1 MDLKQIQY
9 FVALYE
15 EQSVTRAAQRLN
27 IVQPALSMQI
37 AKLERD
43 VGRQLFRRSARG
55 MTPTPA
61 GDEMHATFAPIV
73 SAFTTA
79 RAKVVRSG
87 GQLSGH
93 VQVGVVASLGHS
105 VLPNTLIQFMAEHP
119 RVTLSFTE
127 GLTESISESVANGQL
142 DLAFINRPTRPSGL
156 AIEQVI
162 QEEVLLVSS
171 HNTPM
176 DIADR
181 ICLDEVKDRS
191 FIMPTKSHGLR
202 QLIAR
207 ALSKSNLSII
217 PVLEID
223 SFSAIA
229 TLVNEGPYLTFF
241 PEDIVRNLKCRAS
254 IDLRTHHLIEPAMH
268 REIVCATNPRRPLSP
283 AAEKLSTALISA
295 ICKAH
300 ASTQANTDAKPA
312 NTN

>member
-61 GDEMHATFAPIV
+61 GDEMHATFAPII

-79 RAKVVRSG
+79 RAKVVRNG
-87 GQLSGH
+87 GELSGH

-105 VLPNTLIQFMAEHP
+105 ILPNTLMRFMAEHP
-119 RVTLSFTE
+119 RVTLSFME
-127 GLTESISESVANGQL
+127 GLTDTISESVANGQL
-142 DLAFINRPTRPSGL
+142 DLALINRPTRPTGL
-156 AIEQVI
+156 TIKQVI
-162 QEEVLLVSS
+162 KEEVLLVSS
-171 HNTPM
+171 HNAPE
-176 DIADR
+176 DIAAHVR
-181 ICLDEVKDRS
+181 LSEVKDRP

-202 QLIAR
+202 QLITR
-207 ALSKSNLSII
+207 ALTQANLSII

-223 SFSAIA
+223 SFTSIA
-229 TLVNEGPYLTFF
+229 TLVNEGQYLTFF
-241 PEDIVRNLKCRAS
+241 PEDIVRNLRWRAS
-254 IDLRTHHLIEPAMH
+254 INLRTHHLTAPTMH

-295 ICKAH
+295 ICA
-300 ASTQANTDAKPA
+300 AQAAAQANPGDNPA
-312 NTN
+312 QY

>member
-61 GDEMHATFAPIV
+61 GDEMHATFAPII

-87 GQLSGH
+87 GELSGH

-105 VLPNTLIQFMAEHP
+105 ILPNTLMRFMAEHP
-119 RVTLSFTE
+119 RVTLSFME
-127 GLTESISESVANGQL
+127 GLTDTISESVANGQL
-142 DLAFINRPTRPSGL
+142 DLALINRPTRPTGL
-156 AIEQVI
+156 TIKQVI
-162 QEEVLLVSS
+162 KEEVLLVSS
-171 HNTPM
+171 HNAPE
-176 DIADR
+176 DIAAHVR
-181 ICLDEVKDRS
+181 LSEVKDRP

-202 QLIAR
+202 QLITR
-207 ALSKSNLSII
+207 ALTQANLSII

-223 SFSAIA
+223 SFTSIA
-229 TLVNEGPYLTFF
+229 TLVNEGQYLTFF
-241 PEDIVRNLKCRAS
+241 PEDIVRNLRWRAS
-254 IDLRTHHLIEPAMH
+254 INLRTHHLTAPTMH

-295 ICKAH
+295 ICA
-300 ASTQANTDAKPA
+300 AQAAAQANPGDNPA
-312 NTN
+312 QY

>member
-61 GDEMHATFAPIV
+61 GDEMHATFAPII

-87 GQLSGH
+87 GELSVH

-105 VLPNTLIQFMAEHP
+105 ILPNTLMRFMAEHP
-119 RVTLSFTE
+119 RVTLSFME
-127 GLTESISESVANGQL
+127 GLTDTISESVANGQL
-142 DLAFINRPTRPSGL
+142 DLALINRPTRPTGL
-156 AIEQVI
+156 TIKQVI
-162 QEEVLLVSS
+162 KEEVLLVSS
-171 HNTPM
+171 HNAPE
-176 DIADR
+176 DIAAHVR
-181 ICLDEVKDRS
+181 LSEVKDRP

-202 QLIAR
+202 QLITR
-207 ALSKSNLSII
+207 ALTQANLSII

-223 SFSAIA
+223 SFTSIA
-229 TLVNEGPYLTFF
+229 TLVNEGQYLTFF
-241 PEDIVRNLKCRAS
+241 PEDIVRNLRWRAS
-254 IDLRTHHLIEPAMH
+254 INLRTHHLTAPTMH

-283 AAEKLSTALISA
+283 AAEKLSTALIIA
-295 ICKAH
+295 ICA
-300 ASTQANTDAKPA
+300 AQAAAQANPGDNPA
-312 NTN
+312 QY

>member
-156 AIEQVI
+156 AIEHVI

-191 FIMPTKSHGLR
+191 FIMPTKFHGLR

>member
-61 GDEMHATFAPIV
+61 ADEMHATFAPIV
-73 SAFTTA
+73 TAFTMA

-93 VQVGVVASLGHS
+93 VQVGAVASLGHS
-105 VLPNTLIQFMAEHP
+105 ILPSTLMRFMAKHP

-127 GLTESISESVANGQL
+127 GLTDTISEAVANGQL
-142 DLAFINRPTRPSGL
+142 DLALINRPTSPTGL
-156 AIEQVI
+156 SIEHVI
-162 QEEVLLVSS
+162 EEEVVLVSP
-171 HNTPM
+171 HGMPINIPTNVRL
-176 DIADR
+176 AD
-181 ICLDEVKDRS
+181 VKDRP
-191 FIMPTKSHGLR
+191 FIMPTKAHGLR
-202 QLIAR
+202 QLITR
-207 ALSKSNLSII
+207 ALTRCRMSII

-223 SFSAIA
+223 SFVAIA
-229 TLVNEGPYLTFF
+229 TLVNEAHYLTFF
-241 PEDIVRNLKCRAS
+241 PKDTVRNLMWRAS
-254 IDLRTHHLIEPAMH
+254 IQLRTHHLIEPTIH

-283 AAEKLSTALISA
+283 AGEALSKALITA
-295 ICKAH
+295 VREEH
-300 ASTQANTDAKPA
+300 ASDAGVWGVPDH
-312 NTN
+312 

>member
-61 GDEMHATFAPIV
+61 GDEMHATFAPII

-87 GQLSGH
+87 GELSGH

-105 VLPNTLIQFMAEHP
+105 ILPNTLMRFMAEHP
-119 RVTLSFTE
+119 RVTLSFME
-127 GLTESISESVANGQL
+127 GLTDTISESVANGQL
-142 DLAFINRPTRPSGL
+142 DLALINRPIRPTGL
-156 AIEQVI
+156 TIKQVI
-162 QEEVLLVSS
+162 KEEVLLVSS
-171 HNTPM
+171 HNAPE
-176 DIADR
+176 DIAAHVR
-181 ICLDEVKDRS
+181 LSEVKDRP

-202 QLIAR
+202 QLITR
-207 ALSKSNLSII
+207 ALTQANLSII

-223 SFSAIA
+223 SFTSIA
-229 TLVNEGPYLTFF
+229 TLVNEGQYLTFF
-241 PEDIVRNLKCRAS
+241 PEDIVRNLRWRAS
-254 IDLRTHHLIEPAMH
+254 INLRTHHLTAPTMH

-295 ICKAH
+295 ICA
-300 ASTQANTDAKPA
+300 AQAAAQANPGDNPA
-312 NTN
+312 QY

>member
-61 GDEMHATFAPIV
+61 GDEMHATFAPII

-87 GQLSGH
+87 GELSGH

-105 VLPNTLIQFMAEHP
+105 ILPNTLMRFMAEHP
-119 RVTLSFTE
+119 RVTLSFME
-127 GLTESISESVANGQL
+127 GLTDTISESVANGQL
-142 DLAFINRPTRPSGL
+142 DLALINRPTRPTGL
-156 AIEQVI
+156 TIKQVI
-162 QEEVLLVSS
+162 KEEVLLVSS
-171 HNTPM
+171 HNAPE
-176 DIADR
+176 DIAAHVR
-181 ICLDEVKDRS
+181 LSEVKDRP

-202 QLIAR
+202 QLITR
-207 ALSKSNLSII
+207 ALTQANLSII

-223 SFSAIA
+223 SFTSIA
-229 TLVNEGPYLTFF
+229 TLVNEGQYLTFF
-241 PEDIVRNLKCRAS
+241 PEDIVRNLRWRAS
-254 IDLRTHHLIEPAMH
+254 INLRTHHLTAPTMH

-295 ICKAH
+295 ICA
-300 ASTQANTDAKPA
+300 AQAAAQANQATILLSI
-312 NTN
+312 N

>member
-1 MDLKQIQY
+1 MDLKQIHY
-9 FVALYE
+9 FVVLYE
-15 EQSVTRAAQRLN
+15 EQSVTRAALRLN

-73 SAFTTA
+73 SAFTTE

-105 VLPNTLIQFMAEHP
+105 ILPNTLMRFMAEHP

-127 GLTESISESVANGQL
+127 GLTDTISESVGNGQL
-142 DLAFINRPTRPSGL
+142 DLAFINRPTRSTGL
-156 AIEQVI
+156 TIEPVI
-162 QEEVLLVSS
+162 QEEVVLVSS
-171 HNTPM
+171 QNSPA

-181 ICLDEVKDRS
+181 VCLTDVKDRL
-191 FIMPTKSHGLR
+191 FIMPTKAHGLR
-202 QLIAR
+202 QLITRTLTQA
-207 ALSKSNLSII
+207 NLSII

-223 SFSAIA
+223 SFTSIA
-229 TLVNEGPYLTFF
+229 TMVSEGRYLTFF
-241 PEDIVRNLKCRAS
+241 PEDTVRNLKWRAS
-254 IDLRTHHLIEPAMH
+254 IDLRIHHLIEPAMH

-283 AAEKLSTALISA
+283 AAEKLSTALINA
-295 ICKAH
+295 ICEAH
-300 ASTQANTDAKPA
+300 ASLQTDSSVRPA
-312 NTN
+312 

>member
-15 EQSVTRAAQRLN
+15 EHSVTRAAQRLN

-61 GDEMHATFAPIV
+61 GDEMHAAFAPIV

-105 VLPNTLIQFMAEHP
+105 ILPNTLMRFMAEHP
-119 RVTLSFTE
+119 RVTLSFME
-127 GLTESISESVANGQL
+127 GLTDTISESVANGQL
-142 DLAFINRPTRPSGL
+142 DLAFINRPTKPTGL
-156 AIEQVI
+156 TIEHVI
-162 QEEVLLVSS
+162 QEEVVLVSS
-171 HNTPM
+171 HNMPL
-176 DIADR
+176 DIAER
-181 ICLDEVKDRS
+181 VCLTEVKDRP
-191 FIMPTKSHGLR
+191 FIMPTKGHGLR
-202 QLIAR
+202 QLITR
-207 ALSKSNLSII
+207 ALSDSHLSII

-223 SFSAIA
+223 SFISIA
-229 TLVNEGPYLTFF
+229 TLVNEGQYLTFF
-241 PEDIVRNLKCRAS
+241 PEDIVRNLKWRAS

-283 AAEKLSTALISA
+283 AAEKLSAALISA
-295 ICKAH
+295 ICEAH
-300 ASTQANTDAKPA
+300 ASLRANPEVKPA
-312 NTN
+312 